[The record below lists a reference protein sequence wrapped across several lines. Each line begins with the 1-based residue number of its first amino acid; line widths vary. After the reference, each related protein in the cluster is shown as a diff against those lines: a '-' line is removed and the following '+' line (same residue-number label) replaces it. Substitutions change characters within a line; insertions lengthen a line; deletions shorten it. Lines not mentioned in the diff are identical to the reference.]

1 MKLLSFIIFSFL
13 IQTTSMSQTEATLIY
28 VGDPM
33 CSWCYGVAPELNKV
47 VDQLGEGVEFQL
59 LMGGLR
65 PYNTQT
71 VKELGS
77 FLKEHWE
84 HVAEKSGQLFSYGIL
99 ENVNILYD
107 TEPPSRAV
115 LVVRKMKPEKE
126 YAFFKAVQKTFYVD
140 NQDMNQVATYLPL
153 IEAIGIDAEEFST
166 AFNSEEMKAAVRR
179 DFEVAAEMGVRGFP
193 TIILKKGEQYHL
205 IANGYA
211 RSETMLATLKEL
223 LSTN

>member
-1 MKLLSFIIFSFL
+1 MKYLSFIFICFL
-13 IQTTSMSQTEATLIY
+13 IQTTSMSQTTATLIY

-47 VDQLGEGVEFQL
+47 VDQLGDRVDFQL

-84 HVAEKSGQLFSYGIL
+84 HVEQKSGQAFGYGIL
-99 ENVNILYD
+99 EDSTILYD

-126 YAFFKAVQKTFYVD
+126 YAFFKAVQKAFYVD
-140 NQDMNQVATYLPL
+140 NQDMNKLATYLPL
-153 IEAIGIDAEEFST
+153 VEAMGLDSAVFSA
-166 AFNSEEMKAAVRR
+166 AFNSEEMRAAVRH
-179 DFEVAAEMGVRGFP
+179 DFETAAEMGVRGFP

-211 RSETMLATLKEL
+211 KGEVM
-223 LSTN
+223 LSTIEEVLSNH

>member
-1 MKLLSFIIFSFL
+1 
-13 IQTTSMSQTEATLIY
+13 MSQTKATLIY

-47 VDQLGEGVEFQL
+47 VDQLEDGVELQL

-84 HVAEKSGQLFSYGIL
+84 HVEEKSGQAFGYGIL
-99 ENVNILYD
+99 EDSTILYD

-115 LVVRKMKPEKE
+115 LIIRKMKPEKE
-126 YAFFKAVQKTFYVD
+126 YAFFKAVQKAFYLD

-153 IEAIGIDAEEFST
+153 VEAIGINAEVFRK
-166 AFNSEEMKAAVRR
+166 AFESEEMKAAVRR
-179 DFEVAAEMGVRGFP
+179 DFETAAEMGVRGFP

-211 RSETMLATLKEL
+211 KSETMLATIKEL
-223 LSTN
+223 LTTN